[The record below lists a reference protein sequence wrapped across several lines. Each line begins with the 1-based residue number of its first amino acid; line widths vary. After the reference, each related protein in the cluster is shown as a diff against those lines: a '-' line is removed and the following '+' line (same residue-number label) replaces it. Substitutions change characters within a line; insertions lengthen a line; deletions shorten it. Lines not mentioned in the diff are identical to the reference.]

1 MVPWGVAL
9 VAVVLLVAWWLG
21 GIWIIQE
28 PERGV
33 VLRFGEYHRTMD
45 PGFNWAP
52 YFVDSAVTVNV
63 DRVRNAEIGF
73 RQQGSSVAVV
83 PREALMLTEDENI
96 VDLQFAV
103 QYRVQDPA
111 QFLFENR
118 EPEIALRQAT
128 ESAVREI
135 VGRSKMDF
143 VLTEGRG
150 AVATEV
156 QGLIQEIL
164 DRYRTGLRVMSVNM
178 QNAQPPAQVQDAFL
192 DAIKARE
199 DQERIIN
206 EARAYQADV
215 VPKARGEANAIL
227 AQAEA
232 YQERVEAIA
241 LGDASRFE
249 QVLEAYRAAP
259 EITRDRLYPGGD
271 RVGAREHEQGD
282 GGHPGGQQPHVPAA
296 RPDHPLAR
304 RRGGPGT
311 PVVRSG
317 GRLDD
322 ARGCDRRRPAA
333 LTGDRRRE
341 DALMNLKA
349 LLVLVAGFGILAALS
364 VFTVDEREAAILLQF
379 GKVERTDLEP
389 GLHFKAPVVQNVLKF
404 DSRIQTLDSDPQNYL
419 TSEKKN
425 VIVDSF
431 VKWRIEDVRRF
442 YTSAGGSILQANN
455 RLGR

>member
-1 MVPWGVAL
+1 MAWNQPDGNGDHDPWGNRGRQQGPPDLDEILRKLQAQWGRVFGRRPGGGGPSGRGGLGRGFGPRGVLGVGL
-9 VAVVLLVAWWLG
+9 VAAVLLAAWWLA

-28 PERGV
+28 PEKGV
-33 VLRFGEYHRTMD
+33 VLRFGAYHRIMD

-52 YFVDSAVTVNV
+52 YFIDSVVTVNV

-73 RQQGSSVAVV
+73 RNQGSSVAAV

-103 QYRVQDPA
+103 QYRVKDPA
-111 QFLFENR
+111 QFLFENS

-150 AVATEV
+150 PVAAET

-164 DRYRTGLRVMSVNM
+164 DRYRTGLHVMSVNM
-178 QNAQPPAQVQDAFL
+178 QNAQPPTQVQDAFL

-227 AQAEA
+227 AEAQA
-232 YQERVEAIA
+232 YRERVEAIA

-249 QVLEAYRAAP
+249 QVLQAYQVAP
-259 EITRDRLYPGGD
+259 AITRDRLYLEAVESVLANTSKVLVDIPEGNNLMYLPLDQIIQSRGD
-271 RVGAREHEQGD
+271 SAVPQRQSFGAVGDATT
-282 GGHPGGQQPHVPAA
+282 
-296 RPDHPLAR
+296 
-304 RRGGPGT
+304 RGG
-311 PVVRSG
+311 S
-317 GRLDD
+317 
-322 ARGCDRRRPAA
+322 
-333 LTGDRRRE
+333 TGDQRRSR
-341 DALMNLKA
+341 D
-349 LLVLVAGFGILAALS
+349 
-364 VFTVDEREAAILLQF
+364 
-379 GKVERTDLEP
+379 
-389 GLHFKAPVVQNVLKF
+389 
-404 DSRIQTLDSDPQNYL
+404 DS
-419 TSEKKN
+419 
-425 VIVDSF
+425 
-431 VKWRIEDVRRF
+431 
-442 YTSAGGSILQANN
+442 
-455 RLGR
+455 LGRTR

>member
-1 MVPWGVAL
+1 MSWNQPGGNGDRDPWGNRGRQQTPPDLDEILRKLQAQWARFFGRRPGRGGGGSGGGFGRGGSLGAAL
-9 VAVVLLVAWWLG
+9 VAAVLLVAWWLG
-21 GIWIIQE
+21 GIWIVQE

-33 VLRFGEYHRTMD
+33 VLRFGAYHRTMD

-52 YFVDSAVTVNV
+52 YFIDSVVTVNV

-103 QYRVQDPA
+103 QYRVKDPA
-111 QFLFENR
+111 HFLFENR
-118 EPEIALRQAT
+118 EPEVALRQAT

-135 VGRSKMDF
+135 VGRSVMDF
-143 VLTEGRG
+143 VITEGRG
-150 AVATEV
+150 AVATET

-164 DRYRTGLRVMSVNM
+164 DRYRTGLHVMSVNM

-232 YQERVEAIA
+232 YRQRVEAIA

-249 QVLEAYRAAP
+249 QVLEAYHAAP
-259 EITRDRLYPGGD
+259 EITRDRLYLEAVESVLANTSKVLVDIPEGNNLMYL
-271 RVGAREHEQGD
+271 
-282 GGHPGGQQPHVPAA
+282 
-296 RPDHPLAR
+296 PLDQIIGS
-304 RRGGPGT
+304 RGG
-311 PVVRSG
+311 
-317 GRLDD
+317 
-322 ARGCDRRRPAA
+322 AA
-333 LTGDRRRE
+333 VPERQS
-341 DALMNLKA
+341 
-349 LLVLVAGFGILAALS
+349 FGA
-364 VFTVDEREAAILLQF
+364 
-379 GKVERTDLEP
+379 
-389 GLHFKAPVVQNVLKF
+389 
-404 DSRIQTLDSDPQNYL
+404 
-419 TSEKKN
+419 
-425 VIVDSF
+425 
-431 VKWRIEDVRRF
+431 
-442 YTSAGGSILQANN
+442 AGGSTTRGGATGDDL
-455 RLGR
+455 RRSRDTTGGRTR

>member
-1 MVPWGVAL
+1 MAWNQPDGNGDRDPWGNRNRGQQQGPPDLDEILRKLQAQWGRVFGRRPGGAGRSRGGGSGRGFGGFGRGGSLGAGL
-9 VAVVLLVAWWLG
+9 VAVVLLAAWWLG

-28 PERGV
+28 PEKGV
-33 VLRFGEYHRTMD
+33 VLRFGAYHRTMD

-52 YFVDSAVTVNV
+52 YFIDSAITVNV

-73 RQQGSSVAVV
+73 RNQGSSVAVV

-103 QYRVQDPA
+103 QYRVKDPA
-111 QFLFENR
+111 QFLFENS

-150 AVATEV
+150 AVAAET
-156 QGLIQEIL
+156 QGLIQDIL
-164 DRYRTGLRVMSVNM
+164 DRYKTGLHVMSVNM

-227 AQAEA
+227 AEAEA
-232 YQERVEAIA
+232 YRQRVEAIA

-249 QVLEAYRAAP
+249 QVLHAYRTAP
-259 EITRDRLYPGGD
+259 EVTRDRLYLEAVESVLANTSKVLVDIPEGNNLMYLPLDQIVRSRGD
-271 RVGAREHEQGD
+271 SAVPERQSFGAAGD
-282 GGHPGGQQPHVPAA
+282 STT
-296 RPDHPLAR
+296 
-304 RRGGPGT
+304 RGGSVGDT
-311 PVVRSG
+311 RRSRDNPV
-317 GRLDD
+317 GRT
-322 ARGCDRRRPAA
+322 R
-333 LTGDRRRE
+333 
-341 DALMNLKA
+341 
-349 LLVLVAGFGILAALS
+349 
-364 VFTVDEREAAILLQF
+364 
-379 GKVERTDLEP
+379 
-389 GLHFKAPVVQNVLKF
+389 
-404 DSRIQTLDSDPQNYL
+404 
-419 TSEKKN
+419 
-425 VIVDSF
+425 
-431 VKWRIEDVRRF
+431 
-442 YTSAGGSILQANN
+442 
-455 RLGR
+455 

>member
-1 MVPWGVAL
+1 MAWNEPDGNGDRDPWGNRGRQQAPPDLDEVL
-9 VAVVLLVAWWLG
+9 RKLQTRWGRVFGRRSGGGRPGRGFGSGLFGRGGFVGFGVVAVVLVAAWWLA

-33 VLRFGEYHRTMD
+33 VLRFGAFHRTME

-52 YFVDSAVTVNV
+52 YFVDSVITVNV

-73 RQQGSSVAVV
+73 RNQGTSIAAV

-103 QYRVQDPA
+103 QYRVKDSA
-111 QFLFENR
+111 QFLFENT

-150 AVATEV
+150 AVAAEM
-156 QGLIQEIL
+156 QALIQDIL
-164 DRYRTGLRVMSVNM
+164 DRYKTGLHVMSVNM
-178 QNAQPPAQVQDAFL
+178 QNAQPPTQVQDAFL

-215 VPKARGEANAIL
+215 VPKARGEANAVL

-232 YQERVEAIA
+232 YRARVEAIA

-249 QVLEAYRAAP
+249 QVLEAYQAAP
-259 EITRDRLYPGGD
+259 KVTRDRLYLEAVESVLASTSKVLVDIPEGNSLMYLPLDQIMKSRGSVGDSERQSFGGVD
-271 RVGAREHEQGD
+271 DVTT
-282 GGHPGGQQPHVPAA
+282 
-296 RPDHPLAR
+296 
-304 RRGGPGT
+304 RGGSAGDQRRT
-311 PVVRSG
+311 RQDSG
-317 GRLDD
+317 GRT
-322 ARGCDRRRPAA
+322 R
-333 LTGDRRRE
+333 
-341 DALMNLKA
+341 
-349 LLVLVAGFGILAALS
+349 
-364 VFTVDEREAAILLQF
+364 
-379 GKVERTDLEP
+379 
-389 GLHFKAPVVQNVLKF
+389 
-404 DSRIQTLDSDPQNYL
+404 
-419 TSEKKN
+419 
-425 VIVDSF
+425 
-431 VKWRIEDVRRF
+431 
-442 YTSAGGSILQANN
+442 
-455 RLGR
+455 

>member
-1 MVPWGVAL
+1 MAWNQPGGNGDRDPWGNRGRQQSPPDLDEILRKLQAQWGRLFGWRPGRGGGGAGRGFGRGGSLGVAL
-9 VAVVLLVAWWLG
+9 VVAVLLAAWWLG
-21 GIWIIQE
+21 GIWIVQE

-33 VLRFGEYHRTMD
+33 VLRFGAYHRTMD

-52 YFVDSAVTVNV
+52 YFIDSVVTVNV

-73 RQQGSSVAVV
+73 RQQGSSVAAV

-103 QYRVQDPA
+103 QYRVKDPG

-150 AVATEV
+150 AVAAET
-156 QGLIQEIL
+156 QGLIQDIL
-164 DRYRTGLRVMSVNM
+164 DRYKTGLHVMSVNM

-206 EARAYQADV
+206 EAKAYQADV

-259 EITRDRLYPGGD
+259 EITRDRLYLEAVESVLANTSKVLVDIPEGNNLMYLPLD
-271 RVGAREHEQGD
+271 QIIRSRGD
-282 GGHPGGQQPHVPAA
+282 GAEPERPSFGAA
-296 RPDHPLAR
+296 GDSTT
-304 RRGGPGT
+304 RGG
-311 PVVRSG
+311 
-317 GRLDD
+317 
-322 ARGCDRRRPAA
+322 A
-333 LTGDRRRE
+333 TGDSRRSR
-341 DALMNLKA
+341 DNT
-349 LLVLVAGFGILAALS
+349 AG
-364 VFTVDEREAAILLQF
+364 
-379 GKVERTDLEP
+379 RT
-389 GLHFKAPVVQNVLKF
+389 
-404 DSRIQTLDSDPQNYL
+404 R
-419 TSEKKN
+419 
-425 VIVDSF
+425 
-431 VKWRIEDVRRF
+431 
-442 YTSAGGSILQANN
+442 
-455 RLGR
+455 